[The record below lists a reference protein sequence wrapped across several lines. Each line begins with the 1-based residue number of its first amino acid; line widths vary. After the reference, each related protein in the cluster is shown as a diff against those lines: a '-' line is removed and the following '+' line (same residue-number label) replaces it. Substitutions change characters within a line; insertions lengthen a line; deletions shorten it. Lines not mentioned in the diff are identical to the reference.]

1 MASDTGNRMLDLLFL
16 VGYCG
21 EVPSQLVLRIGGH
34 PEWNRHVKYQAVK
47 KGYLVVSS
55 SVHRQR
61 VIRSLRLTEAGL
73 DYISEKDPH
82 LLAHILARDHA
93 GIIKWNIMEKTLR
106 RHSLAIAL
114 VMAIRAGAII
124 MPDEKPLLL
133 SKAIGKKV
141 TPPGPSDRPIF
152 YSTEEIRAAIQ
163 EYEPDTVAKTSRI
176 LGIIINDRKCFC
188 LYHTGRSRMYWMR
201 NHEENTVASID
212 TLLAARG
219 LTCQSFEQV
228 IISDNMHVAID
239 IAKHGINSRSRYF
252 TLTDQP
258 NHCYFLEN
266 SANGDRQLSILLDPL
281 KQQRINNRALNGFDP
296 PRSFSRTHDAVTK
309 DGTRP
314 VVLGYNFDLL
324 SLVSFDAVH
333 HGFPQSPILLC
344 FDYQADTLQ
353 EIVGPKVEVRT
364 FSEEVST

>member
-1 MASDTGNRMLDLLFL
+1 MIPDTSNRMLDLLFL

-34 PEWNRHVKYQAVK
+34 PEWNRHVKYQAIK
-47 KGYLVVSS
+47 NGYLVVWKG
-55 SVHRQR
+55 VHRQR
-61 VIRSLRLTEAGL
+61 VIRSLRLTEEGL
-73 DYISEKDPH
+73 DYISEMDPH
-82 LLAHILARDHA
+82 RLAHILARDHA
-93 GIIKWNIMEKTLR
+93 GIIKRNSMEKTLR

-114 VMAIRAGAII
+114 VMASNAGALI
-124 MPDEKPLLL
+124 MPEEKPSLM

-141 TPPGPSDRPIF
+141 IPPGPNDKPLF
-152 YSTEEIRAAIQ
+152 YSTEEIRTAIQ

-176 LGIIINDRKCFC
+176 LGIIVHDRKCYC

-201 NHEENTVASID
+201 NNEENTVASID

-228 IISDNMHVAID
+228 IISDNLRVAVD
-239 IAKHGINSRSRYF
+239 ITKHGINSRSRYF
-252 TLTDQP
+252 TLSDQP
-258 NHCYFLEN
+258 NHCYFLQN
-266 SANGDRQLSILLDPL
+266 SANGDHLLSVLLDPRR
-281 KQQRINNRALNGFDP
+281 KQQINFRALHGFDP
-296 PRSFSRTHDAVTK
+296 PGSFSRTHDAITK

-314 VVLGYNFDLL
+314 VVLGYDFDLIK
-324 SLVSFDAVH
+324 LVSFDVVH

-353 EIVGPKVEVRT
+353 QIVGPKVEVRT
-364 FSEEVST
+364 FGEEVHT